1 MWKKTTLAILT
12 AALTAGS
19 AMQPVAAQ
27 GYYGRN
33 NDPYNDRSY
42 NGQYNDPNY
51 DRQYNNQYNNYDN
64 RYRDPYARPE
74 PYGYRYSADQDPYYR
89 DCVQQRQNNTAGG
102 LIIGAIAGGVL
113 GNAVS
118 RGPQRGPGTA
128 LGALLGGAVGA
139 GIGSNL
145 NCEDRGYV
153 YRTYYSGFERGR
165 PHARYSWRSPRT
177 NVYGYLEV
185 GDYYR
190 GQEGYRCATYT
201 QRIYVRGRPEVAA
214 GHACRQPDG
223 NWVLID

>member
-1 MWKKTTLAILT
+1 MWKKTTLAILA

-27 GYYGRN
+27 GYYDRDRN
-33 NDPYNDRSY
+33 Y
-42 NGQYNDPNY
+42 NGQYNDPYY
-51 DRQYNNQYNNYDN
+51 DRQYNNQYNNQYNTYDN
-64 RYRDPYARPE
+64 RYRDPSARPE
-74 PYGYRYSADQDPYYR
+74 PYRYSADQDPYYR

-165 PHARYSWRSPRT
+165 PHSRYAWRSPRT
-177 NVYGYLEV
+177 SVYGYLEV

-190 GQEGYRCATYT
+190 GPEGYRCATYT

-223 NWVLID
+223 NWVLVD